1 MKILLFTVALCLSLS
16 CLTEAINL
24 HDNPKPSHLD
34 SQSPCLP
41 GQGPRQAGRKNHA
54 VLAQWLHQEFFSIPG
69 FPTSLVRAYAIYR
82 AGSRYMHGVERD
94 QGLLRV
100 PGIMRI
106 INAFVRAEQQNQK
119 GCCVNMTLPNAYGID
134 SCFHDVGRDLCDVSA
149 AGLSSLV
156 MCVIDKM
163 AAFGFNGYLFTNFY
177 PTIAELFKRTG
188 QNLTTL
194 DYLASYC
201 LDGSSALQVFCE
213 IDPSIEDSAC
223 GTPIVFQVPAP
234 QPDESMCE
242 PNEACQGVPPTDP
255 TFSRLLSDEFVCL
268 VNLQPMTTSM
278 IVYNDV
284 GATSAN
290 C

>member
-54 VLAQWLHQEFFSIPG
+54 VLAQWLH
-69 FPTSLVRAYAIYR
+69 
-82 AGSRYMHGVERD
+82 

-213 IDPSIEDSAC
+213 VDPSIEDSAC

-284 GATSAN
+284 GCYLSQLLNQTDYTRYPVTDQVETVHSQLLAATV
-290 C
+290 CTV

>member
-1 MKILLFTVALCLSLS
+1 MFQFQLTTFLFCFLSA
-16 CLTEAINL
+16 TI
-24 HDNPKPSHLD
+24 PV
-34 SQSPCLP
+34 LP
-41 GQGPRQAGRKNHA
+41 
-54 VLAQWLHQEFFSIPG
+54 
-69 FPTSLVRAYAIYR
+69 SLVRAYAIYR

-94 QGLLRV
+94 QGLLRL

-201 LDGSSALQVFCE
+201 LDGANAPQLFCE
-213 IDPSIEDSAC
+213 VDPSIEDSAC

-234 QPDESMCE
+234 QPDENMCE
-242 PNEACQGVPPTDP
+242 PNEACQSVPPTNP

-268 VNLQPMTTSM
+268 VNLQPMMTSM

-284 GATSAN
+284 GCYLSKLLNQTDYTGYPVTDQVETVQSQLLAATV
-290 C
+290 CTV